1 MPRNGS
7 NVYSRPGGT
16 TAVSGA
22 SISSTAYNAFVTDLE
37 TDLNLARPIVAGG
50 TGATTAAGARTALGS
65 TTVGDAVFIAANA
78 AAARTAIGA
87 VIGTD
92 VQAWDADLDA
102 LAAMAITG
110 IMARTASASYTTRV
124 ITAGTGITVTNGGG
138 VSGNPTIAINSAA
151 SITGSANYPTD
162 AAVKTY
168 VDGLTSTSAILTA
181 TAALTA
187 GGVGTYGFFDTVS
200 SATTYAVG
208 GSVAGSALIW
218 GSVGSGGTDSLGS
231 PSGTW
236 RALGYKNTA
245 ASRLSLFVRT
255 V

>member
-1 MPRNGS
+1 M
-7 NVYSRPGGT
+7 YSRPAGT

-92 VQAWDADLDA
+92 VQAYDAELTAIAA
-102 LAAMAITG
+102 LGAGVVAITG
-110 IMARTASASYTTRV
+110 AGTAAART
-124 ITAGTGITVTNGGG
+124 ITAGTGITVTNGSGAA
-138 VSGNPTIAINSAA
+138 GNPTVAINSAA

-200 SATTYAVG
+200 AATTYAVG

-218 GSVGSGGTDSLGS
+218 GSVGSGGTDTLGS

-236 RALGYKNTA
+236 KALGYKNAA

>member
-1 MPRNGS
+1 M
-7 NVYSRPGGT
+7 YSRPGGT
-16 TAVSGA
+16 TAISGA

-65 TTVGDAVFIAANA
+65 TTVGDAVFIAASA

-92 VQAWDADLDA
+92 VQAYDADLGA
-102 LAAMAITG
+102 VAGLSSTG
-110 IMARTASASYTTRV
+110 LIARTGSGTAAVRT
-124 ITAGTGITVTNGGG
+124 ITAGANTSVTNGDG
-138 VSGNPTIAINSAA
+138 VSGNPTIAVTTVS
-151 SITGSANYPTD
+151 SITGSSSIPTD
-162 AAVKTY
+162 VAVKTY
-168 VDGLTSTSAILTA
+168 ADAVVTTSAVLTA

-200 SATTYAVG
+200 TATTYAVG

-218 GSVGSGGTDSLGS
+218 GSVGSGGTDTLGS

-236 RALGYKNTA
+236 KALGYKNTA